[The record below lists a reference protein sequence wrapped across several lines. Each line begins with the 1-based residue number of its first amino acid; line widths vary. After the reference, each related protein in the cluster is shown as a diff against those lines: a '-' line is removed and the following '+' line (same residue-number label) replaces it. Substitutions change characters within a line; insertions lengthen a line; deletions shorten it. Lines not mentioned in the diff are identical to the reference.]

1 MPIVAVVWFAPR
13 RVASIPRKKRSMRP
27 VWLLLIA
34 TGLSVALAANG
45 LLRPALADEPSP
57 AAAAPTAPAA
67 EPAPASPEAVEFFE
81 RHVRPVLA
89 NHCSECHGAKKQEAG
104 LRLDSRQAVV
114 KGAETGPVV
123 VAGDPAA
130 SKLIAAINY
139 NDENLQMP
147 PAGKLPPEAIE
158 ALSEWVKRGLPWPAD
173 PAGATAAAEVD
184 AWKRHWAFRPLG
196 DMPEPAVQHG
206 DWVRSPIDR
215 FILARLEAEGFEP
228 SPLADRRTWLRRV
241 SYDLVGLPPTA
252 AEVAAFEADTS
263 PDAQVRVV
271 DHLLDCARYADTI
284 GYLAGG
290 KDRNYPNA
298 YKYRDWVVRSLNDD
312 LPYDEFLVRQ
322 IAADRLPT
330 AADTSTLAAL
340 GFLTVGRRFL
350 GNTADMID
358 DRLDTLC
365 RTTMGLTISCARCH
379 DHKFDPIGIKDYY
392 SLYGVLASS
401 IEPNE
406 PADLMTMADAPQPH
420 NERVFIR
427 GNPGNRGEEAP
438 RQFLPC
444 LAGDKLRPFTDGS
457 GRLELARSI
466 ASRDNPLTARVLV
479 NRVWLNFF
487 GAGLV
492 RTPSD
497 FGLRSDP
504 PTHPELLDFLA
515 RRFMDEGW
523 SLKKL
528 HRLIV
533 LSSTYGQSSHETEE
547 MRRRDPDN
555 LLLARANRRRLDL
568 EAMRDSLLVAAG
580 ALDPAVGGPAVDM
593 FSEPFTRRRTL
604 YGHVER
610 QNLPGLFRT
619 FDFANPDTH
628 SAQRFT
634 TIVPQQALFL
644 LNSPFVIEQA
654 RSLAGRS
661 EIQSSAD
668 ARQRVVELYRLVL
681 GRTPTD
687 AEIQP
692 VLEFVSTAGNS
703 TSPTVWR
710 YGYGSWDEAGHNLSS
725 FDELPHWTGSAWQG
739 GPELPDPKLNFLNL
753 GAEGGHPG
761 APNLAIVRRFCV
773 FQPGRLSIEGVLKHD
788 SPERDGV
795 EAHIV
800 APRQGEVGRWVA
812 QHGQIQTHADG
823 LEVKPGDVIDFVV
836 TCRENNG
843 FDSFSWKTVA
853 RMQPSEN
860 PSAPVITWD
869 SAADFHGPVPAP
881 LDVWQRLAHTL
892 LLTNDFIYLD

>member
-1 MPIVAVVWFAPR
+1 
-13 RVASIPRKKRSMRP
+13 
-27 VWLLLIA
+27 
-34 TGLSVALAANG
+34 
-45 LLRPALADEPSP
+45 
-57 AAAAPTAPAA
+57 
-67 EPAPASPEAVEFFE
+67 
-81 RHVRPVLA
+81 VRPVLA
-89 NHCSECHGAKKQEAG
+89 THCSECHGAKKQEAG
-104 LRLDSRQAVV
+104 LRLDSRPAIV
-114 KGAETGPVV
+114 KGADAGPVV

-139 NDENLQMP
+139 NDEKLQMP
-147 PAGKLPPEAIE
+147 PDGKLPPEAIE

-173 PAGATAAAEVD
+173 SASPAAAGEVD
-184 AWKRHWAFRPLG
+184 AWRRHWAFRPLA
-196 DMPEPAVQHG
+196 DAPEPTVEHG

-215 FILARLEAEGFEP
+215 FVLARLEAEGFEP

-252 AEVAAFEADTS
+252 AEFDAFAADTS
-263 PDAQVRVV
+263 PDAQARVV
-271 DHLLDCARYADTI
+271 DRLLASPAYGERWGRHWLDCARYADSI

-298 YKYRDWVVRSLNDD
+298 YKYRDWVVRALNDD

-330 AADTSTLAAL
+330 AEDRSTLAAL

-350 GNTADMID
+350 GNKVDIID

-392 SLYGVLASS
+392 SLYGVLAST
-401 IEPNE
+401 IEPEE

-427 GNPGNRGEEAP
+427 GNPGNPGEEAP

-444 LAGDKLRPFTDGS
+444 LAGDKLRPFIDGS
-457 GRLELARSI
+457 GRLELARAI
-466 ASRDNPLTARVLV
+466 ASRDNPLTARVAV

-547 MRRRDPDN
+547 MRRRDPAN
-555 LLLARANRRRLDL
+555 LLLSRMNRRRLDL
-568 EAMRDSLLVAAG
+568 EAMRDSLLVVAG

-593 FSEPFTRRRTL
+593 FSQPFTRRRTI
-604 YGHVER
+604 YGQVER

-644 LNSPFVIEQA
+644 LNSPFVVEQA
-654 RSLAGRS
+654 SSLAARS
-661 EIQSSAD
+661 EVQSIAD
-668 ARQRVVELYRLVL
+668 ARERVVELYRLVL
-681 GRTPTD
+681 GRGPTD

-692 VLEFVSTAGNS
+692 VLEFVATAGTS

-710 YGYGSWDEAGHNLSS
+710 YGYGPWDEAGHNLLS

-739 GPELPDPKLNFLNL
+739 GPQLPDPKLNYLEL
-753 GAEGGHPG
+753 HADGGHPG
-761 APNLAIVRRFCV
+761 VSNVAIVRRFCV
-773 FQPGRLSIEGVLKHD
+773 FQPGLLSIDGVLHH
-788 SPERDGV
+788 ERNEGDGV
-795 EAHIV
+795 EAHIL
-800 APRQGEVGRWVA
+800 APGRGEVGRWVA
-812 QHGQIQTHADG
+812 QYNEIQTHADG
-823 LEVKPGDVIDFVV
+823 LEVAPGDVIDFVV

-843 FDSFSWKTVA
+843 FDRFSWKTVV
-853 RMQPSEN
+853 RLQPAGAIPPGEGS
-860 PSAPVITWD
+860 PAPTLTWD
-869 SAADFHGPVPAP
+869 AAADFHGPVPAP

-892 LLTNDFIYLD
+892 LMTNEFIYLD